1 MTANDFKQI
10 REKLGLTQEQ
20 LGNKLNLTRQQIINI
35 EKGKTPISKK
45 YFDNISK

>member
-20 LGNKLNLTRQQIINI
+20 LGNKLNLTRQQII
-35 EKGKTPISKK
+35 
-45 YFDNISK
+45 

>member
-35 EKGKTPISKK
+35 EKGKTPISK
-45 YFDNISK
+45 NILII

>member
-20 LGNKLNLTRQQIINI
+20 LGNKL
-35 EKGKTPISKK
+35 
-45 YFDNISK
+45 

>member
-35 EKGKTPISKK
+35 EKAKHLLAKI
-45 YFDNISK
+45 FW